1 MKIKLLFVFGL
12 LSMVIFGQ
20 TTHELTWKNDGSD
33 AGQEIT
39 IDVGDT
45 VRWTWGNGLHNIRA
59 VSGTESFDSGF
70 FSGPG
75 HTFSYTFNQVGE
87 TNYVCN
93 PHAANMYGTV
103 TVVDSSLSIDENQ
116 TLKFNIYPNPSADR
130 LEIQLPTGSE
140 NATATIFDVSGRMV
154 ISKKIESN
162 TQNIDLKVLSTGVYT
177 VKVSSSNKVGTK
189 KFLKQ

>member
-12 LSMVIFGQ
+12 LSMTIVGQ

-45 VRWTWGNGLHNIRA
+45 VRWTWGSGFHNLRA

-70 FSGPG
+70 FSTPG
-75 HTFSYTFNQVGE
+75 HTFSYTFTQVGE
-87 TNYVCN
+87 TNYVCD
-93 PHAANMYGTV
+93 PHATNMYGTV

-140 NATATIFDVSGRMV
+140 NATATIFDVSGSLV
-154 ISKKIESN
+154 ISRKIDSN
-162 TQNIDLKVLSTGVYT
+162 TQNIGLEVLSKGVYILQ
-177 VKVSSSNKVGTK
+177 VSSRNKVGTK